1 METKD
6 ALQIFDDILAHLD
19 QVRQRAEACA
29 STMNSHGSQASLAES
44 PLESAT
50 NVISDMSAWSEKATA
65 IAGRVEAELGRSATA
80 LEEFL
85 METEE
90 LLRRWR
96 SVRPA
101 A

>member
-1 METKD
+1 METRD
-6 ALQIFDDILAHLD
+6 AVQIFDDFLAHLE

-29 STMNSHGSQASLAES
+29 STIKTGSSEVGPVEI
-44 PLESAT
+44 PLTCAADVT
-50 NVISDMSAWSEKATA
+50 TDLSAWSEKATA
-65 IAGRVEAELGRSATA
+65 IAEHVEAELGRSATA

-85 METEE
+85 RETEA
-90 LLRRWR
+90 LLNRWR